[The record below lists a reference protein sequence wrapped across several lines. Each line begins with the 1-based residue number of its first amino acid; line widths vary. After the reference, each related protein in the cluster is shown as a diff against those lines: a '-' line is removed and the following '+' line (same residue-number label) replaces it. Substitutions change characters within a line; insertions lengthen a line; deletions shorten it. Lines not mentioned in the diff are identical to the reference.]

1 MTQTLPRWSERGQAT
16 VEHVGLTL
24 IIVLMLAAT
33 AMWVAREVRPPD
45 RLPDVIGQL
54 VAPLT
59 DADGPA
65 LLPVPAG
72 SPVDHLQVPME
83 RRGQPGL
90 FQQLR
95 NGAIAWG
102 VANVDGQLQALG
114 GFTDQI
120 KSVVGGL
127 VSDPVGNAVRVI
139 VPLRVGTSAT
149 ASDLGEQSWAGYLYD
164 VGKRPWRDTFMT
176 VSRNAGRWAADWLI
190 LRGAKFLRLQARG
203 AIGMPRP

>member
-33 AMWVAREVRPPD
+33 AMWVAREVHPPD

-176 VSRNAGRWAADWLI
+176 VSRNAGRWAANWLI

-203 AIGMPRP
+203 AIGTPRP